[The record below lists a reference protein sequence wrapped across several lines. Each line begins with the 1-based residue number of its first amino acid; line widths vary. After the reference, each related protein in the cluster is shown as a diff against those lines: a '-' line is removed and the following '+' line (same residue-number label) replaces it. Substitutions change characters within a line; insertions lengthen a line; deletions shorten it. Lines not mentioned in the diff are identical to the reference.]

1 MALSYKTMWHHVR
14 RSPYQALAA
23 IFIMTLTFLTI
34 SIFTFLILG
43 SQKVISY
50 FETKPQVTAF
60 FSDSAKQSDI
70 NALEQQLQ
78 QTGKVSSLKYVSK
91 DQALQIYKEQNKN
104 DPLLLELV
112 TADILP
118 ASLEI
123 STYNI
128 NDLTPIAASLK
139 NLSFVQEVVYQKDV
153 VTTLAAW
160 TNAMREMGIV
170 LILILAI
177 VSIFIMTTIISIKV
191 ANKKDEIEIMRLIG
205 ATNWY
210 ISLPFMYEGMF
221 YGVVGAVLGWIIS
234 SAGILYATPFL
245 ETFLKGIP
253 LLPIPPLF
261 YLELLCFELLLAILL
276 GVASSLLAV
285 RRYLQK

>member
-1 MALSYKTMWHHVR
+1 MALSSTTMWHHMR

-23 IFIMTLTFLTI
+23 ILIMTLTFLTI

-43 SQKVISY
+43 SHKVINF
-50 FETKPQVTAF
+50 FESKPQVTAF
-60 FSDSAKQSDI
+60 FKDEAKKSDTD
-70 NALEQQLQ
+70 ALQQQLQ
-78 QTGKVSSLKYVSK
+78 QSGKVSDIKFVSK

-118 ASLEI
+118 ASLEV

-128 NDLTPIAASLK
+128 QDLAPIAASIK

-153 VTTLAAW
+153 VTTLSAW
-160 TNAMREMGIV
+160 TDAIRKMGIV
-170 LILILAI
+170 LIIILAG
-177 VSIFIMTTIISIKV
+177 VSIFIMTTIISIKI
-191 ANKKDEIEIMRLIG
+191 ANKREEIEIMKLIG

-210 ISLPFMYEGMF
+210 ISLPFVYE
-221 YGVVGAVLGWIIS
+221 
-234 SAGILYATPFL
+234 GILYGAIGAVIGWVFASAGLLYSTPFL
-245 ETFLKGIP
+245 ETFLNGIP

-261 YLELLCFELLLAILL
+261 YIELLCFELLLAILL
-276 GVASSLLAV
+276 GIVSSLLAV
-285 RRYLQK
+285 RRYLHK